1 MNKEKQN
8 EVNTI
13 QAYLKQ
19 IGEYDVYSLEEEQEA
34 FKKYKE
40 TKDEHIKE
48 EIVNRNLK
56 LVVAVAKKYKGRGI
70 LFQDLIQ
77 EGSFGLMS
85 AVDKFDYTLGFKFST
100 YATYWIKQSITRAL
114 AEKSR
119 TIRVPAHI
127 GEKIIKIKKATAQ
140 LSLELNK
147 EPTYTE
153 IAAKLQMDEKEVKEI
168 AEIGLNALSLDT
180 PMGVDEDTCIGDYIE
195 DDRFETPSQSVDKKD
210 LKEQLLQVMESLD
223 PREKT
228 VLIKRYGL
236 DGEPMTL
243 DDIGEELGLSRE
255 RIRQIEEKA
264 LRKMRNP
271 IRSEQLKVYMADLAV

>member
-1 MNKEKQN
+1 MNKDKRN

-147 EPTYTE
+147 EPTYAE
-153 IAAKLQMDEKEVKEI
+153 IAARLQMDEKEVKEI

-271 IRSEQLKVYMADLAV
+271 IRSEQLKVYMADLAA

>member
-1 MNKEKQN
+1 MN
-8 EVNTI
+8 
-13 QAYLKQ
+13 
-19 IGEYDVYSLEEEQEA
+19 
-34 FKKYKE
+34 
-40 TKDEHIKE
+40 
-48 EIVNRNLK
+48 
-56 LVVAVAKKYKGRGI
+56 
-70 LFQDLIQ
+70 
-77 EGSFGLMS
+77 

-147 EPTYTE
+147 EPTYAE
-153 IAAKLQMDEKEVKEI
+153 IAARLQMDEKEVTEI

-243 DDIGEELGLSRE
+243 DDIGEELRLSRE

>member
-1 MNKEKQN
+1 MNKEKRN

-147 EPTYTE
+147 EPTYAE
-153 IAAKLQMDEKEVKEI
+153 IAARLQMDEKEVKEI

-271 IRSEQLKVYMADLAV
+271 IRSEQLKVYMADLAA

>member
-147 EPTYTE
+147 EPTYAE

>member
-1 MNKEKQN
+1 MNKEKRN

-147 EPTYTE
+147 EPTYAE
-153 IAAKLQMDEKEVKEI
+153 IAARLQMDEKEVKEI

>member
-147 EPTYTE
+147 EPTYAE
-153 IAAKLQMDEKEVKEI
+153 IAARLQMDEKEVKEI

>member
-147 EPTYTE
+147 EPTYAE
-153 IAAKLQMDEKEVKEI
+153 IAARLQMDEKEVKEI

-271 IRSEQLKVYMADLAV
+271 IRSEQLKVYMADLAA

>member
-56 LVVAVAKKYKGRGI
+56 LVVAIAKKYKGRGI

-147 EPTYTE
+147 EPTYAE
-153 IAAKLQMDEKEVKEI
+153 IAARLQMDEKEVKEI

-271 IRSEQLKVYMADLAV
+271 IRSEQLKVYMADLAA

>member
-1 MNKEKQN
+1 MNKDKRN

-70 LFQDLIQ
+70 SFQDLIQ

-147 EPTYTE
+147 EPTYAE
-153 IAAKLQMDEKEVKEI
+153 IAARLQMDEKEVKEI